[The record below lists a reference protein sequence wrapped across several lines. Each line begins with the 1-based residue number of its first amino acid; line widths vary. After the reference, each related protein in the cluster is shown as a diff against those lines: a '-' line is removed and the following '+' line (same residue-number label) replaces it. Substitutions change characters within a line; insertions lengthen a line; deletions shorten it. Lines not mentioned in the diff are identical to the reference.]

1 MDKKSFHP
9 IVLLLLLGT
18 WFFLSA
24 PCPLAAAESVSVP
37 ANKATLEVLSELDR
51 HYSLSFLWFEHL
63 ASGQLSF
70 SPDPSAPN
78 RYRALLEAKTLGVA
92 AWLTGDRMQRY
103 ETLMEMTSQGRLQTL
118 EYKSMIHKNKGGK
131 FVEQSKHYTFNATT
145 RTIKMIRSE
154 AGKQGK
160 EQLIKVSSERFPVDF
175 LTAGFNFILGA
186 DGPIRAGERKEID
199 TFDVKGGRKIVIE
212 VLSADA
218 WPKTSFFPKGSGT
231 LLKIILPTDILDS
244 SDGAVYALLD
254 EKFLPSRVIVKNV
267 LGLGDVRCELRP

>member
-1 MDKKSFHP
+1 MKIKCFHP
-9 IVLLLLLGT
+9 FALLLGT
-18 WFFLSA
+18 CFFLFA
-24 PCPLAAAESVSVP
+24 QCPFAAAESVPVL
-37 ANKATLEVLSELDR
+37 AHKATIQVLSDLDR
-51 HYSLSFLWFEHL
+51 HYSLSFLWFDHL

-118 EYKSMIHKNKGGK
+118 EYKSLIHKNKGGK
-131 FVEQSKHYTFNATT
+131 VVEQSKHYTFNATT
-145 RTIKMIRSE
+145 RTIKMARSE
-154 AGKQGK
+154 SGKQGK
-160 EQLIKVSSERFPVDF
+160 EQPIKVSSERFPVDF

-186 DGPIRAGERKEID
+186 DGPIQAGERKEIV
-199 TFDVKGGRKIVIE
+199 TFDDKGERKIVIE
-212 VLSADA
+212 VLSAEA

-231 LLKIILPTDILDS
+231 LLKIILPTDILDT
-244 SDGAVYALLD
+244 SDGVVYALLD

-267 LGLGDVRCELRP
+267 LGLGDVRGELRR

>member
-1 MDKKSFHP
+1 MDKKLFYHFS
-9 IVLLLLLGT
+9 LYLLLGT
-18 WFFLSA
+18 WFFLSN
-24 PCPLAAAESVSVP
+24 PSSLAAAESVPVT
-37 ANKATLEVLSELDR
+37 ANKATLEVLTDLDR
-51 HYSLSFLWFEHL
+51 HYSLSFLWFNHL

-78 RYRALLEAKTLGVA
+78 RYRALLDARTLGVA

-103 ETLMEMTSQGRLQTL
+103 ESLMEMTPQGRLQTL

-131 FVEQSKHYTFNATT
+131 VVEQSKAYTFNAAT
-145 RTIKMIRSE
+145 RTIMMTRSK

-160 EQLIKVSSERFPVDF
+160 GEPIKVLSERFPVDF

-186 DGPIRAGERKEID
+186 DGPIRAGERKEIV
-199 TFDVKGGRKIVIE
+199 TFDDKKEQKIVIE
-212 VLSADA
+212 VLSPDA

-231 LLKIILPTDILDS
+231 LLKIILPTDILDT

>member
-1 MDKKSFHP
+1 MNKKRFHP
-9 IVLLLLLGT
+9 FALLLLLGT
-18 WFFLSA
+18 LFLLSA
-24 PCPLAAAESVSVP
+24 PCPLAADESAPVP
-37 ANKATLEVLSELDR
+37 ANKATIEVLSDLDR
-51 HYSLSFLWFEHL
+51 HYSLSFLWFDHL

-78 RYRALLEAKTLGVA
+78 RYRALLDAKTLSVA

-103 ETLMEMTSQGRLQTL
+103 ETLMEITPQGRLQTL

-131 FVEQSKHYTFNATT
+131 VVEQSKHYTFNAKI
-145 RTIKMIRSE
+145 RTIMMTRSK
-154 AGKQGK
+154 AGKQGE
-160 EQLIKVSSERFPVDF
+160 EQPIKVFSERFPVDF

-186 DGPIRAGERKEID
+186 DGPIRAGERKEIV
-199 TFDVKGGRKIVIE
+199 TFDDKGERTIVIE
-212 VLSADA
+212 VLRADA
-218 WPKTSFFPKGSGT
+218 WPKTTFFPTGSGT
-231 LLKIILPTDILDS
+231 LLKIILPTDILDT